1 MKKISINR
9 LSHLFLFG
17 LLFFIVILIILGPPT
32 SGDDHRRIVITDMDV
47 MQLQV
52 GFMRTWQREPTLTEL
67 RAKLQNFIR
76 EEVLYREALS
86 RGYDKDDMVIRRTLM
101 RKMEFQAEGQVDE
114 KGITDEEIQA
124 YLAIRPEKYRVPPS
138 LSFAQ
143 IYFNRDKRGSETE
156 QDVKTVISRLDQQEF
171 DFRQL
176 QQFGD
181 RFMLQNHYVSQ
192 SPQEIRAQFG
202 EEFAAQ
208 VFQLSPDQWQGPVP
222 SGYGLHAV
230 YVYDLEESYL
240 PEWDQIKDR
249 ILADMLLE
257 ERNAAK
263 EQYYTE
269 ILRQYQLVY
278 RGSVPDILRGGEGN

>member
-101 RKMEFQAEGQVDE
+101 RKMEFLAEGQVDE

-202 EEFAAQ
+202 EEFATQ

-240 PEWDQIKDR
+240 PEWDQIKDK
-249 ILADMLLE
+249 ILMDMLLE

>member
-1 MKKISINR
+1 MKKIWINR
-9 LSHLFLFG
+9 LSHIFLFG
-17 LLFFIVILIILGPPT
+17 FLLFVVILIILGPPT
-32 SGDDHRRIVITDMDV
+32 SEDDQRRVVITDQDV
-47 MQLQV
+47 AQV
-52 GFMRTWQREPTLTEL
+52 GVAFMRTWQREPTLSEL
-67 RAKLQNFIR
+67 RSQLQQYIR

-86 RGYDKDDMVIRRTLM
+86 RGYDKDDMIVRRTLM
-101 RKMEFQAEGQVDE
+101 RKMEFLAEGQVDA
-114 KGITDEEIQA
+114 KDISDEEIQA
-124 YLAIRPEKYRVPPS
+124 YLAIRPEKYRIPPRI
-138 LSFAQ
+138 SFAHV
-143 IYFNRDKRGSETE
+143 YFNRDKRGSETE
-156 QDVKTVISRLDQQEF
+156 RDVKAAIARLDQQEF

-202 EEFAAQ
+202 EEFATQ

-230 YVYDLEESYL
+230 YVYDLEEPYL

-263 EQYYTE
+263 DQYYTE

>member
-101 RKMEFQAEGQVDE
+101 RKMEFLAEGQVDE

-202 EEFAAQ
+202 EEFSAQ

-230 YVYDLEESYL
+230 YVYDIEESYL
-240 PEWDQIKDR
+240 PEWNEIKDR
-249 ILADMLLE
+249 ILMDMLLE